1 MHSRLMPEIA
11 TLNKHPRKPTVDG
24 SKSGLKRRLTRR
36 LKRRLKKRL
45 KKALEASRRYSA
57 LRVPNA

>member
-1 MHSRLMPEIA
+1 MPEIA

-24 SKSGLKRRLTRR
+24 SKSGLKRRL
-36 LKRRLKKRL
+36 KKRL